1 MTKFIELPDTN
12 GENHALNIDTVYCVG
27 PMGNQT
33 RLLVAA
39 VSTLETFDTNLS
51 YKEVVKLFKL
61 HKLMEE

>member
-12 GENHALNIDTVYCVG
+12 GENCALSVDTIYCVM
-27 PMGNQT
+27 PMGNLT

-51 YKEVVKLFKL
+51 YKEVVNLLKR

>member
-12 GENHALNIDTVYCVG
+12 GENCALSVDTIYCVM
-27 PMGNQT
+27 PMGNLT

-61 HKLMEE
+61 YGLM